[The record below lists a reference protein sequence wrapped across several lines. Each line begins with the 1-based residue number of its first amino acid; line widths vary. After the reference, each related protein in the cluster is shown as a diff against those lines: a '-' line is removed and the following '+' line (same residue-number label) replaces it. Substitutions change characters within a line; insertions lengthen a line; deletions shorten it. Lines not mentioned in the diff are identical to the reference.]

1 MPFSS
6 YIPNFMKKFIRAR
19 GQIDEDATPCTN
31 LSRQP
36 TSFIR
41 DKMAAADARVCQV
54 GNSYAVTKNVGDS
67 QTAIKYYG
75 LQMKQITAAVLQCC
89 CAHEVN
95 FIY

>member
-1 MPFSS
+1 
-6 YIPNFMKKFIRAR
+6 
-19 GQIDEDATPCTN
+19 
-31 LSRQP
+31 
-36 TSFIR
+36 
-41 DKMAAADARVCQV
+41 
-54 GNSYAVTKNVGDS
+54 VTKNVGDS